1 MDVGFFAP
9 SCPTVE
15 KLSKV
20 GLRFDLP
27 QMDPLEKTPRME
39 APGSDPSKPPILH

>member
-1 MDVGFFAP
+1 MTVGFFARLN
-9 SCPTVE
+9 PTVLK

-27 QMDPLEKTPRME
+27 QMDPLEKTRGWRLPWF
-39 APGSDPSKPPILH
+39 